1 MKYVIAVVIAS
12 IAYGF
17 LPIFVK
23 NARVVGMSANSI
35 VFYRFFFTAIAC
47 FFIILATKKSFKTT
61 KKQMIEMSF
70 YGIFGTGLTMLFVTM
85 SLDYIS
91 TGLANMLHFGYPAV
105 VMMTMIFIFK
115 EKATPFKIISIILSI
130 TGLVILSQIKSDGS
144 LLGIVLALITTITYS
159 AYIIANKKASFSS
172 LDTIVILFYVSIAL
186 SIFFFLKAAISG
198 DFHLPTTIYVAS
210 NLIGISLM
218 CTVFSLGIL
227 MYGVK
232 KLGSSTASVLNM
244 FEPTTTIILGIIIYN
259 EHFNLSILIG
269 SLLII
274 VSTVF
279 IVIDSQLNPIA
290 E

>member
-115 EKATPFKIISIILSI
+115 EKATPLSFM
-130 TGLVILSQIKSDGS
+130 THGLLQRSQRYEIM
-144 LLGIVLALITTITYS
+144 LPRCHLRE
-159 AYIIANKKASFSS
+159 NKKGQGKSNTSVWTQSQKKKVQQYHLMCFNW
-172 LDTIVILFYVSIAL
+172 DVDRCYVSVNAT
-186 SIFFFLKAAISG
+186 F
-198 DFHLPTTIYVAS
+198 
-210 NLIGISLM
+210 
-218 CTVFSLGIL
+218 
-227 MYGVK
+227 
-232 KLGSSTASVLNM
+232 
-244 FEPTTTIILGIIIYN
+244 
-259 EHFNLSILIG
+259 
-269 SLLII
+269 
-274 VSTVF
+274 
-279 IVIDSQLNPIA
+279 
-290 E
+290 